1 MHEVG
6 AFLVFLLLVV
16 VVVFLFFVCLFFYFF
31 FFRGFFSVL
40 NQNLQFLKGD
50 I

>member
-16 VVVFLFFVCLFFYFF
+16 VVFCFCFLFFLILF